1 MAKAGNRNCEHISR
15 GRRAKV
21 KRLGNQQST
30 GKETQRDE
38 KNEQTL
44 SVVED

>member
-1 MAKAGNRNCEHISR
+1 MAKAGNRNCECIKS
-15 GRRAKV
+15 GSV
-21 KRLGNQQST
+21 ELGNQQST
-30 GKETQRDE
+30 GQETRRDE